1 LHAVILALH
10 CRSLSTQP
18 APAFGVRPSG
28 SSTSETEVALP
39 KAGTSALSRTSHMYA
54 VIRTGGKQYRVSEGE
69 TLRVEKLPGD
79 VGASI
84 TFGEVLMLGGDKVT
98 VGKPLISGASV
109 TGTIIAQ
116 DRAKKIIVFKMRRR
130 KNYRRKNGHRQW
142 YTEVKITG
150 IGA

>member
-1 LHAVILALH
+1 
-10 CRSLSTQP
+10 
-18 APAFGVRPSG
+18 
-28 SSTSETEVALP
+28 
-39 KAGTSALSRTSHMYA
+39 MYA

-69 TLRVEKLPGD
+69 TLRIEKLPGD
-79 VGASI
+79 VGADI
-84 TFGEVLMLGGDKVT
+84 TFGEVLMLGGTDIK

-109 TGTIIAQ
+109 TGRILAQ

-150 IGA
+150 ITV